1 MATKDAIIK
10 KVYYDSGALGSI
22 KRTLKEAREIDPS
35 IKEKDVKSWKDRNIQ
50 RKINLR
56 GYNSFIASEGKEE
69 YQMDLFEMPVPR
81 VVDARKLTP
90 EQRAARKQQMDEE
103 RNVRRRVKTNRRAGE
118 GGRTGP
124 KPKPIVVQKIP
135 RNAPRRYGLLLVDIF
150 TKFVDVVPMVDN
162 RAPTVITAL
171 KKAIANMGGRPQTIF
186 SDGEGAL
193 STIDLKK
200 YLETERIRLLQ
211 TRSHAAYAERHI
223 RTIKDMLFKRLEFKK
238 LEPAKWVDLLPEV
251 LKQYNEKMVHSA
263 HDLTPSQ
270 AKLSRNEAL
279 VKGGLEVKRITTR
292 KYPPVS
298 VGDTVKVFQK
308 KDKLDKERVS
318 TWRNENYKIERIDES
333 HGQKFYVVNPKVPQW
348 NRPLVRSEIL
358 FVK

>member
-1 MATKDAIIK
+1 MAAKDAIIK
-10 KVYYDSGALGSI
+10 RVYFDSGALGSI

-50 RKINLR
+50 RRINLR

-81 VVDARKLTP
+81 AGDVRRQT
-90 EQRAARKQQMDEE
+90 DEE
-103 RNVRRRVKTNRRAGE
+103 RAKRKRQMDDERNERRIAVRRKKAS
-118 GGRTGP
+118 P
-124 KPKPIVVQKIP
+124 KPQAAPKKAPKSI
-135 RNAPRRYGLLLVDIF
+135 PRRYGLLLVDIF

-162 RAPTVITAL
+162 RQDTLMTAL
-171 KKAIANMGGRPQTIF
+171 KQSMTNMGGKPKTIF

-193 STIDLKK
+193 SGVELKK
-200 YLETERIRLLQ
+200 YMESENIRLLQ

-238 LEPAKWVDLLPEV
+238 LLPAKWVDLLPEV

-270 AKLSRNEAL
+270 AKRSRNEAI
-279 VKGGLEVKRITTR
+279 VKGRLEVNRITTR
-292 KYPPVS
+292 RYPPVS
-298 VGDTVKVFQK
+298 VGDTVKFFQK

-318 TWRNENYKIERIDES
+318 TWRTENYKIDRIEES
-333 HGQKFYVVNPKVPQW
+333 HGQKFYVVAPKVPQW